1 MGEEELRLVGVIV
14 KPDGQ
19 VSVNS
24 KCLRGYSLLDTFSE
38 FTLTN

>member
-1 MGEEELRLVGVIV
+1 MLILGRGGRLVGIIV

-24 KCLRGYSLLDTFSE
+24 ECLRGYSLLNTF
-38 FTLTN
+38 F